1 MGPANGLVNPSSYR
15 RWRES
20 LLGSITERLEMET
33 VFELAG
39 PLLRRKVLDAGCG
52 DGTYIIEASKRE
64 ADVVGVDA
72 SVDMLEA
79 ARERAKRCNVHADVR
94 LADVRAL
101 PFADGVFDVVV
112 AVTVLCFQSEPGEAI
127 REFARVLAPGGR
139 IVIGELGRWSTWALV
154 RRLRGLLGD
163 VAWRKARFQSA
174 QGLSRLIENEGLS
187 VERMRGCVYYP
198 PLGMAA
204 RLLFPLDRQL
214 GKIIRA
220 GAAFIVTAASR
231 PLENRKE

>member
-1 MGPANGLVNPSSYR
+1 
-15 RWRES
+15 
-20 LLGSITERLEMET
+20 MET

-39 PLLRRKVLDAGCG
+39 PLLRRNVLDAGCG
-52 DGTYIIEASKRE
+52 DGSYIIGASKRG
-64 ADVVGVDA
+64 AHVVGADT

-101 PFADGVFDVVV
+101 PFADGVFDVVL
-112 AVTVLCFQSEPGEAI
+112 AVTVLCFQSEPREAV

-139 IVIGELGRWSTWALV
+139 LVIGELGRWNAWALV
-154 RRLRGLLGD
+154 RRLRGMLGHA
-163 VAWRKARFQSA
+163 VWRKARFQSA
-174 QGLSRLIENEGLS
+174 RGLSRLLENEGLR

-214 GKIIRA
+214 GKIIRS
-220 GAAFIVTAASR
+220 GAAFIVAAASLPR
-231 PLENRKE
+231 ENRKEE